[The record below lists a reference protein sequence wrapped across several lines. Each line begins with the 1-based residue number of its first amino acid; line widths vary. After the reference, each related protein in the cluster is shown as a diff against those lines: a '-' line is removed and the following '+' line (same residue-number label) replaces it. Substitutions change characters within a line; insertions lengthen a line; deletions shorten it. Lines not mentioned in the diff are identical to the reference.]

1 MPEFNRSSHLESL
14 RLGHTSFS
22 GELPNSIG
30 NLESL
35 KYFAVADCNI
45 SGPIR
50 SSFGNL
56 TKVTFLDLA
65 DNRLHGSIPQSI
77 SRLVNLENLRL
88 TYNDL
93 SGVVEFDLFLK
104 FKANIT
110 LLTKPSTS
118 ATLPKFEILGL
129 GSCDLS
135 EFPDFLRNQD
145 ELEGLDLSGNKI
157 HGQIPKW
164 MWNLSKETL
173 WILQLDFNSLTGFDQ
188 LSVFLPW
195 TNLRVLMLRS
205 NLLRG
210 PLPIPPPSIIWYSVS
225 NNKLTGEIPQL
236 ICNLSSIVFLDMSN
250 NYLSGLLPQCLG
262 NLSDSLSV
270 LNLRDNRDSMELFPK
285 HSQKETK

>member
-1 MPEFNRSSHLESL
+1 
-14 RLGHTSFS
+14 
-22 GELPNSIG
+22 
-30 NLESL
+30 
-35 KYFAVADCNI
+35 
-45 SGPIR
+45 
-50 SSFGNL
+50 
-56 TKVTFLDLA
+56 
-65 DNRLHGSIPQSI
+65 LHGSIPQSI

-285 HSQKETK
+285 HSQKETN